1 MITAVNGELYQVGSY
16 IGATV
21 SQGGGFRA
29 RIQQHDYETRRRLAG
44 IITSRNTSK
53 HYSFVGRH
61 GVKEHNFIVA
71 QMGLQDPKPPLLS
84 FLLEAVLQAY
94 LNVVEEAKDIKM
106 WHRPAVSAFL
116 GTLRASAAS
125 TPPDLSQ
132 FGLNTAWSLVKG
144 VPRYRRKFRNSLTP
158 SVGSGKRATCTW
170 KHLATSSEND
180 FAATSGMRKDEPTQ
194 SGSPTDHVSVVTDLG
209 ASTKLR
215 SPVKVLLPSA
225 SSATSQFIAGY
236 ERMASPYK
244 RKTYKSYGTPSLM
257 RVQGSVEDAP
267 GAGPKSL
274 VLLAKDSMI
283 WVRRAAA
290 RTASCTENGTRI
302 SSETH
307 KTGMRMSARDRD
319 ERIACCPRTEKGRG
333 SLGLVVTDDVTDI
346 TNFGSATGLNVRET
360 LSSNMPG
367 RPRLSRLGVRTQL
380 VFARRSAKR
389 TPRVRDSLDLAMLD
403 VVGGAARTG

>member
-116 GTLRASAAS
+116 GTMRASAAS

-132 FGLNTAWSLVKG
+132 FGLNTAWSLRQGGFKVPKEIKEQPYAVCVKREKG
-144 VPRYRRKFRNSLTP
+144 NMYLETPGDLLGKRLCRYQWDEKRRADPVWLANGPCIRCYRPRGFDKAPFTGQGPTSICFKCNVAVYRRLREDGESIQAEDLQELRDSIIDEGARERGGCAWCGAKEF
-158 SVGSGKRATCTW
+158 G
-170 KHLATSSEND
+170 
-180 FAATSGMRKDEPTQ
+180 FAGQRF
-194 SGSPTDHVSVVTDLG
+194 HDLG
-209 ASTKLR
+209 
-215 SPVKVLLPSA
+215 
-225 SSATSQFIAGY
+225 
-236 ERMASPYK
+236 E
-244 RKTYKSYGTPSLM
+244 
-257 RVQGSVEDAP
+257 
-267 GAGPKSL
+267 
-274 VLLAKDSMI
+274 
-283 WVRRAAA
+283 
-290 RTASCTENGTRI
+290 
-302 SSETH
+302 
-307 KTGMRMSARDRD
+307 
-319 ERIACCPRTEKGRG
+319 
-333 SLGLVVTDDVTDI
+333 
-346 TNFGSATGLNVRET
+346 
-360 LSSNMPG
+360 
-367 RPRLSRLGVRTQL
+367 
-380 VFARRSAKR
+380 ARRCEDCFMHRKR
-389 TPRVRDSLDLAMLD
+389 HEDLERDPQDWDAD
-403 VVGGAARTG
+403 VSSRSG